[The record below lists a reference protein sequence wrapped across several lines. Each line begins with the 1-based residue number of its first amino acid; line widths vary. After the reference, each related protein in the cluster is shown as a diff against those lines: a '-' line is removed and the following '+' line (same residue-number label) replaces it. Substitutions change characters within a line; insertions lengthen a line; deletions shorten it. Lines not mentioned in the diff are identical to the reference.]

1 MSCSCKGFGG
11 FGLDV
16 PVGGEVAHADPNAPH
31 FCSNDGDPRALQQML
46 TDLGFYH
53 GPIGIAVGMDAM
65 VQLATAGNDYMKS
78 KGISLLAG
86 QPVACSALIADWQ
99 ALKARQR
106 NWLLG
111 GLAAVAVA
119 AYLIVGRR

>member
-16 PVGGEVAHADPNAPH
+16 PVDGVVTHADPNAPH
-31 FCSNDGDPRALQQML
+31 FCSLDGDPRALQQML

-53 GPIGIAVGMDAM
+53 GPIGVSVGMDAM
-65 VQLATAGNDYMKS
+65 VQLANAGNDYMKS

-99 ALKARQR
+99 AQQASKR

-111 GLAAVAVA
+111 GLAVAAVA